1 MQPLEVL
8 SRTMKVRRSCA
19 GSVFMREPSFSP
31 ATLKCGGD
39 ARRVVLAL
47 AMVALAGSCGN
58 SASSP
63 AGPARRPVEVKV
75 IRVAAQPLVVTT
87 TAVGTIEPENRVV
100 VAAQEEGLVTEL
112 RVREGDRVQRG
123 DVLAQL
129 DDRQLSA
136 QLAEAQ
142 ARLVEAE
149 GQWRR
154 ARTLVQEGLIT
165 EADGDA
171 ARAAYEVARAR
182 VEALRT
188 RLSFTRITAPVD
200 GVVTVR
206 HVELGDLVGSRAPVV
221 ELAAGRRVLRVPVSE
236 LDVVKLK
243 PGDACTVT
251 VDALSQRS
259 FAARIGRIFP
269 AADRTS
275 RQVTVEVVLED
286 VAPEIRPGFL
296 ARAELV
302 VERLETAIVV
312 PEPVVLRGSEY
323 PTFVY
328 VVEGDTARV
337 RPVSLG
343 LRRSGKAHVVSGL
356 YADERVVVEGASLL
370 RDGSIVRVREG
381 TS

>member
-1 MQPLEVL
+1 MVETSFRLP
-8 SRTMKVRRSCA
+8 SRLPGGRSRCV
-19 GSVFMREPSFSP
+19 GV
-31 ATLKCGGD
+31 TLLLGTLGMGCGG
-39 ARRVVLAL
+39 
-47 AMVALAGSCGN
+47 S
-58 SASSP
+58 SSSP
-63 AGPARRPVEVKV
+63 AGPPQRTVEVKV
-75 IRVAAQPLVVTT
+75 VQVAPRPLVVTT

-100 VAAQEEGLVTEL
+100 VASQEEGLVTAL
-112 RVREGDRVQRG
+112 LVREGDRVQRG

-129 DDRQLSA
+129 DDRQLAA

-142 ARLVEAE
+142 ARLVESA

-154 ARTLVQEGLIT
+154 ARTLTHEGLIT

-171 ARAAYEVARAR
+171 AQAAYEVAQAR

-188 RLSFTRITAPVD
+188 RLSFTRITAPVE

-251 VDALSQRS
+251 VDALTQRA
-259 FAARIGRIFP
+259 FAARIARIFP
-269 AADRTS
+269 AADRAS
-275 RQVTVEVVLED
+275 RQVTVEVVLEET
-286 VAPEIRPGFL
+286 APDIRPGFL

-302 VERLETAIVV
+302 VERLAAAIVV

-323 PTFVY
+323 PNFVY
-328 VVEGDTARV
+328 VVEGDAARV
-337 RPVSLG
+337 RPVRVG
-343 LRRSGKAHVVSGL
+343 LRRDGEAQILSGL
-356 YADERVVVEGASLL
+356 AAGERVVIEGASFL
-370 RDGSIVRVREG
+370 RDGSAVRVREAG
-381 TS
+381 S

>member
-1 MQPLEVL
+1 MIEPLPHRGAASSRHRIFLVGLGLVAVVL
-8 SRTMKVRRSCA
+8 GA
-19 GSVFMREPSFSP
+19 
-31 ATLKCGGD
+31 ACGG
-39 ARRVVLAL
+39 
-47 AMVALAGSCGN
+47 
-58 SASSP
+58 SAP
-63 AGPARRPVEVKV
+63 APSGPARRPVEVKV
-75 IRVAAQPLVVTT
+75 LAVVPRPLVVTT
-87 TAVGTIEPENRVV
+87 TAVGTIEPENRVL
-100 VAAQEEGLVTEL
+100 VAAQEEGLVTAL
-112 RVREGDRVQRG
+112 LVREGDRVQRG

-129 DDRQLSA
+129 DDRQLAA

-154 ARTLVQEGLIT
+154 ARTLTEEGLIT

-188 RLSFTRITAPVD
+188 RLSFTRIAAPVD

-206 HVELGDLVGSRAPVV
+206 YVELGDLVGSRAPVV

-251 VDALSQRS
+251 VDALGERS
-259 FAARIGRIFP
+259 FTARIGRIFP
-269 AADRTS
+269 AAERTS

-286 VAPEIRPGFL
+286 TDPDIRPGFL

-302 VERLETAIVV
+302 LDRLPAAIVV

-328 VVEGDTARV
+328 VVEGETARV
-337 RPVSLG
+337 RPVTLG
-343 LRRSGKAHVVSGL
+343 LRRGGQAHVISGL
-356 YADERVVVEGASLL
+356 AAGELVVVEGASLL
-370 RDGSIVRVREG
+370 RDGSAVRAVEAG
-381 TS
+381 S

>member
-1 MQPLEVL
+1 MDPVR
-8 SRTMKVRRSCA
+8 SCRMSRRSC
-19 GSVFMREPSFSP
+19 GRRLSLVVFLAALGVGCGASQPSSE
-31 ATLKCGGD
+31 
-39 ARRVVLAL
+39 
-47 AMVALAGSCGN
+47 
-58 SASSP
+58 
-63 AGPARRPVEVKV
+63 GPTKRAVEVRV
-75 IRVAAQPLVVTT
+75 ISVSPRPLVVTT

-100 VAAQEEGLVTEL
+100 VAAQEEGLVTAL
-112 RVREGDRVQRG
+112 LVREGDRVQRG

-129 DDRQLSA
+129 DDRQLAA

-154 ARTLVQEGLIT
+154 ARTLTQEGLIT

-171 ARAAYEVARAR
+171 ARAAYEVAQAR

-188 RLSFTRITAPVD
+188 RLSFTRITAPVE

-251 VDALSQRS
+251 VDALTQRAFS
-259 FAARIGRIFP
+259 ARIARIFP
-269 AADRTS
+269 AADRAS
-275 RQVTVEVVLED
+275 RQVTVEVMLEEA
-286 VAPEIRPGFL
+286 APDIRPGFL

-302 VERLETAIVV
+302 VERLAAAIVV

-328 VVEGDTARV
+328 VVEEGTARV
-337 RPVSLG
+337 RPVCVG
-343 LRRSGKAHVVSGL
+343 LRRDGGAQILSGL
-356 YADERVVVEGASLL
+356 SDGERVVIEGSSFL
-370 RDGSIVRVREG
+370 RDGTPVQVQEPGS
-381 TS
+381 

>member
-1 MQPLEVL
+1 
-8 SRTMKVRRSCA
+8 MKPACRY
-19 GSVFMREPSFSP
+19 PSFTSRRNRSLPLLAVAMLGAGCGASP
-31 ATLKCGGD
+31 PSPGG
-39 ARRVVLAL
+39 
-47 AMVALAGSCGN
+47 
-58 SASSP
+58 P
-63 AGPARRPVEVKV
+63 PARPVVVRVINVTPRP
-75 IRVAAQPLVVTT
+75 LTVTT

-100 VAAQEEGLVTEL
+100 VAAQEEGLVTAL
-112 RVREGDRVQRG
+112 LVREGDQVQRG

-129 DDRQLSA
+129 DDRQLGA
-136 QLAEAQ
+136 QLAEAR

-154 ARTLVQEGLIT
+154 ARTLTQEGLIT

-171 ARAAYEVARAR
+171 ARAAYEVAQAR

-236 LDVVKLK
+236 LDVVKLR
-243 PGDACTVT
+243 PGDNCTVT
-251 VDALSQRS
+251 VDALAQRA
-259 FAARIGRIFP
+259 FGARIGRIFP

-275 RQVTVEVVLED
+275 RQVTVEVVLEEA
-286 VAPEIRPGFL
+286 APEIRPGFL

-302 VERLETAIVV
+302 VERLPAAIIV
-312 PEPVVLRGSEY
+312 PETVVLRGSQY

-328 VVEGDTARV
+328 VVEGETARV
-337 RPVSLG
+337 RPIQVG
-343 LRRSGKAHVVSGL
+343 LRRDGL
-356 YADERVVVEGASLL
+356 AQILAGLAPGERVVVEGASLL
-370 RDGSIVRVREG
+370 RDGTAVRVQEAG
-381 TS
+381 S